1 VWRCGG
7 RRADVESGPVETLLS
22 FAEELERRDAD
33 VAQALLEVERLQ
45 REVEEVRVRGTAAV
59 TRLASLPSALA
70 ELEVDERAAAAEQL
84 EADAAARD
92 AEAALQR
99 ARKEDE
105 RFAAERSLQRARD
118 RARSAERWVAQI
130 REERARLE
138 AEGEA
143 RRAESMLLAAR
154 AAELAPLVRD
164 VPPPSPGLEGAL
176 AWASR
181 ARGELLLE
189 RSALATER
197 DTLVREASEL
207 LASVLGEALTT
218 TGVAGVRARLERAL
232 HEASA

>member
-1 VWRCGG
+1 
-7 RRADVESGPVETLLS
+7 
-22 FAEELERRDAD
+22 
-33 VAQALLEVERLQ
+33 
-45 REVEEVRVRGTAAV
+45 VEEIRVHGTAAV
-59 TRLASLPSALA
+59 TLLASLPSALA
-70 ELEVDERAAAAEQL
+70 EVDVDERAAVAEQL

-92 AEAALQR
+92 AGAALQR

-105 RFAAERSLQRARD
+105 RLAAERSLQRARD
-118 RARSAERWVAQI
+118 RALAAERWVAQVH
-130 REERARLE
+130 EERARLE

-143 RRAESMLLAAR
+143 QRAESMLLAAR

-164 VPPPSPGLEGAL
+164 VPPPLPRLEGAL

-218 TGVAGVRARLERAL
+218 GVAGVRDRLERAL
-232 HEASA
+232 QQT

>member
-1 VWRCGG
+1 
-7 RRADVESGPVETLLS
+7 
-22 FAEELERRDAD
+22 
-33 VAQALLEVERLQ
+33 
-45 REVEEVRVRGTAAV
+45 VEEIRVHGTAAV
-59 TRLASLPSALA
+59 TLLASLPSALA
-70 ELEVDERAAAAEQL
+70 EVDLDERAAVAEQL
-84 EADAAARD
+84 EADTAARD

-105 RFAAERSLQRARD
+105 RLAAERSLQGASD
-118 RARSAERWVAQI
+118 RALAAERWVAQVH
-130 REERARLE
+130 EERARLE
-138 AEGEA
+138 AEAEA
-143 RRAESMLLAAR
+143 QRAESMLLAAR

-164 VPPPSPGLEGAL
+164 VPPPSGGIEGAL

-218 TGVAGVRARLERAL
+218 TGVAGVRERLERAL
-232 HEASA
+232 QQT

>member
-1 VWRCGG
+1 L
-7 RRADVESGPVETLLS
+7 ETLLS

-33 VAQALLEVERLQ
+33 AAQALLEVERLQ
-45 REVEEVRVRGTAAV
+45 REVEEMRVHGTAAV
-59 TRLASLPSALA
+59 TFLASLPPALT
-70 ELEVDERAAAAEQL
+70 ELEMDGRAATAARL

-92 AEAALQR
+92 GEAALQR
-99 ARKEDE
+99 ARKDDE
-105 RFAAERSLQRARD
+105 RLAAERSLQRAHD
-118 RARSAERWVAQI
+118 RVHSAERWATQI

-138 AEGEA
+138 DEGEA

-207 LASVLGEALTT
+207 LASVLGEPLTT
-218 TGVAGVRARLERAL
+218 TSVAGVRDRLERAL
-232 HEASA
+232 QQA

>member
-1 VWRCGG
+1 
-7 RRADVESGPVETLLS
+7 
-22 FAEELERRDAD
+22 
-33 VAQALLEVERLQ
+33 LLEVERLQ
-45 REVEEVRVRGTAAV
+45 REVEEIRVHGTAAV
-59 TRLASLPSALA
+59 TLLASLPSALT
-70 ELEVDERAAAAEQL
+70 ELDVDERAAAAEQL

-99 ARKEDE
+99 ARKDDE
-105 RFAAERSLQRARD
+105 RLAAERSLEQAHD
-118 RARSAERWVAQI
+118 RAHSAERWVAQI

-143 RRAESMLLAAR
+143 RRAESMLLAVR

-164 VPPPSPGLEGAL
+164 VPPPLPELEGAL

-218 TGVAGVRARLERAL
+218 GVAGVRDRLERAL
-232 HEASA
+232 QQT

>member
-1 VWRCGG
+1 MR
-7 RRADVESGPVETLLS
+7 ESFLNVGKHGQHTIETRI
-22 FAEELERRDAD
+22 AVQTERD
-33 VAQALLEVERLQ
+33 
-45 REVEEVRVRGTAAV
+45 
-59 TRLASLPSALA
+59 
-70 ELEVDERAAAAEQL
+70 QL
-84 EADAAARD
+84 
-92 AEAALQR
+92 
-99 ARKEDE
+99 
-105 RFAAERSLQRARD
+105 
-118 RARSAERWVAQI
+118 VV
-130 REERARLE
+130 
-138 AEGEA
+138 
-143 RRAESMLLAAR
+143 LLAAR

-232 HEASA
+232 HEA